1 MKKSIVLV
9 LAVLLVISFVFVA
22 CSSKNSEDTDTTTTS
37 AEETD
42 LEDVD
47 TEYGYETEAVTD
59 EDGTEV
65 TDEDGNTV
73 TTEVAVIYKT
83 DEDGNTYAQKI
94 DSDGEPVTNKKGNP
108 VTVKTTYKSSSSSDS
123 SDPDSSDSD
132 LSGSGSSGSSS
143 GSSSD
148 SSTTTTKKSS
158 SSTTTTTKKS
168 TTTTEK
174 EETTATTK
182 KSVSLT
188 ENSATTKFTGTEVVP
203 KTSDTGDEVS
213 FSLADQEI
221 IASMLEVPYLYLE
234 NYENSEGVPVET
246 AVYTAVWMAQRDGGT
261 ATGEDNPYAANPI
274 ILDLFKY
281 YGNTVVNFKTK
292 CNSVDNTPITYS
304 NNKFIIS
311 SFPSKKQTVVI
322 KKIEDLGNNNFYK
335 VTVTFSDADG
345 ITKVLAVIQ
354 KNRLEPTLGFSI
366 KALKWS

>member
-1 MKKSIVLV
+1 MVISKKSIVLV
-9 LAVLLVISFVFVA
+9 LAVLLAISFVFVA
-22 CSSKNSEDTDTTTTS
+22 CSSKNSENTDTTTTS

-65 TDEDGNTV
+65 TDEDGNVV

-83 DEDGNTYAQKI
+83 NEDGNTYAQKI

-123 SDPDSSDSD
+123 SDSDSSDSD
-132 LSGSGSSGSSS
+132 LGGFGSSSSSS

-148 SSTTTTKKSS
+148 SSTTTTK
-158 SSTTTTTKKS
+158 
-168 TTTTEK
+168 K

-261 ATGEDNPYAANPI
+261 ATGKDNSYAANPI

-292 CNSVDNTPITYS
+292 CNSVEDTPITYS

-335 VTVTFSDADG
+335 VTGTVSDADR
-345 ITKVLAVIQ
+345 ITKVVAVIQ

-366 KALKWS
+366 KGLKWS